1 MVTDKLSMSPLF
13 TSVQTIQSSF
23 VEIDVKNIAGST
35 IPGRR
40 LFVSF
45 ESSWLEKWEDTE
57 IETALEDHFTCEYIS
72 NTH

>member
-1 MVTDKLSMSPLF
+1 MVTDKLSMSSLF
-13 TSVQTIQSSF
+13 TSIQTVQYSF
-23 VEIDVKNIAGST
+23 VEIDVENIAGST

-45 ESSWLEKWEDTE
+45 ESSWEKWEDTE
-57 IETALEDHFTCEYIS
+57 LEMALEDHFTCEYLS

>member
-1 MVTDKLSMSPLF
+1 MVTDKLSMSSLF
-13 TSVQTIQSSF
+13 TSVQTVQSSF
-23 VEIDVKNIAGST
+23 VEIDVENIAGLT

-45 ESSWLEKWEDTE
+45 ESSWGKWEDTE
-57 IETALEDHFTCEYIS
+57 LETALEDHFTCEYLS